1 MFLHSCVCLL
11 GCVQSYH
18 KDILTK
24 KIKEHQVPPPPPPT
38 PEEGGV
44 PEELE
49 ELRREEEMLGLPL
62 SSSAATSD
70 PDLSK
75 ASEGSTEVEQSSES
89 ERREDGEG
97 VLPTS
102 SRSGGEERD
111 SDSSAEDKG
120 DQTRSP
126 AVLRGSSSETLDMR
140 LATLANTAEESA
152 Q

>member
-1 MFLHSCVCLL
+1 M
-11 GCVQSYH
+11 QSYH

-75 ASEGSTEVEQSSES
+75 PSEGSTEVEQSSES

-97 VLPTS
+97 V

-111 SDSSAEDKG
+111 IDSSAEDKG